1 MPAKK
6 KAKPKKTT
14 AKSTT
19 KTTQKKD
26 TKMNKLVENNLAL
39 QKISLNLIHSNNE
52 LVKRL
57 DNLVG
62 LFEEASK
69 NVGKVDLSDKNIGKL
84 TSKVE
89 ELVEENKDLA
99 KGLVLLERYVRGKS
113 GYQPALIEKKQMP
126 GLNPRPLPKI

>member
-6 KAKPKKTT
+6 KANTKKTT
-14 AKSTT
+14 AKST
-19 KTTQKKD
+19 KKITQKKD
-26 TKMNKLVENNLAL
+26 TKFDKLVENNLAL
-39 QKISLNLIHSNNE
+39 QKISLNLINSNNE

-69 NVGKVDLSDKNIGKL
+69 NVGKVDLSDKSIGKL

-89 ELVEENKDLA
+89 ELVDENKDLA

-113 GYQPALIEKKQMP
+113 GYQPASIERKPMP